1 MSTFKLSRRDARG
14 GQLPKRPYRAIDG
27 VSVSTNSAFR
37 LSSRGSYRPLF
48 GKRPRHSAL
57 VYRGIGRPLNA
68 AITTLAWTKVS
79 LILLII
85 IATVVVSEWVSAKV
99 RHTII

>member
-1 MSTFKLSRRDARG
+1 VDNIWFQSGLWIALALASSVLS
-14 GQLPKRPYRAIDG
+14 IWITI
-27 VSVSTNSAFR
+27 SV
-37 LSSRGSYRPLF
+37 
-48 GKRPRHSAL
+48 AL
-57 VYRGIGRPLNA
+57 VEIVVGAVAGNVIGLPLNA

-85 IATVVVSEWVSAKV
+85 IATVIVSEWVSAKV